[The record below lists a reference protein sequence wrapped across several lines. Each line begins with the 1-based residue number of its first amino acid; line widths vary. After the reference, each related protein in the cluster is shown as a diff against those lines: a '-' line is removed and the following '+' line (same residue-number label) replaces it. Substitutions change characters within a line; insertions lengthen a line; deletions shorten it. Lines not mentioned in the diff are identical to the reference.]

1 MRYKISLLGLSVLM
15 SVFLF
20 AQPCTTP
27 SLRTANNQ
35 FAFDV
40 YKGLLKGSSPVF
52 FSPYS
57 IYTALHM
64 TGEGANG
71 ITATEMQQTLHS
83 TGIVNCIRQDIQYS
97 LKQFNLSEEMGD
109 SIRTANALWLQDGFP
124 VNPDFSNLVAD
135 SYKAG
140 LHMTDFSNN
149 PEGGRQAINT
159 WTADQT
165 NNRIK
170 ELLVKGVVTTGTR
183 LVLVNTIWFK
193 GKWTDPFKKENTAE
207 KMFYAEKD
215 SVKVP
220 FMNNTSVVKYAENE
234 LAQLIE
240 LPYRSNKLSM
250 YIILPVKGKET
261 DFEKSF
267 NEEKLR
273 GWLDT
278 MQAEKTSIHLPKF
291 KMECSF
297 QLGDMLQSLGMHSA
311 FTLAADFSGISQTP
325 LKISAVIHKSFIE
338 VDEAGTEAAAATA
351 VVMTRSVSV
360 QLPEKPRKVFTA
372 DHPFIFMLCDRE
384 TKTILFMGKLNK
396 P

>member
-1 MRYKISLLGLSVLM
+1 MRNKICLLWLSFLM
-15 SVFLF
+15 STLIF

-35 FAFDV
+35 FAFDI

-83 TGIVNCIRQDIQYS
+83 TGLVNCIRQDIQYS
-97 LKQFNLSEEMGD
+97 LKQFKLLEQMGD
-109 SIRTANALWLQDGFP
+109 SIRTANALWLQEGFP
-124 VNPDFSNLVAD
+124 VNPEFSSLVAD
-135 SYKAG
+135 SYQAG
-140 LHMTDFSNN
+140 LHMTNFSNN
-149 PEGGRQAINT
+149 PEVGRQAINT
-159 WTADQT
+159 WTAEQT

-193 GKWTDPFKKENTAE
+193 GKWADPFKKENTAE
-207 KMFYAEKD
+207 KMFYAEMD

-250 YIILPVKGKET
+250 VIVLPVKGREV

-273 GWLDT
+273 GWMDS
-278 MQAEKTSIHLPKF
+278 MQSEKTSIHLPKF
-291 KMECSF
+291 KMECTF

-311 FTLAADFSGISQTP
+311 FLSLQIFPESARRR
-325 LKISAVIHKSFIE
+325 LK
-338 VDEAGTEAAAATA
+338 
-351 VVMTRSVSV
+351 SV
-360 QLPEKPRKVFTA
+360 P
-372 DHPFIFMLCDRE
+372 
-384 TKTILFMGKLNK
+384 
-396 P
+396 